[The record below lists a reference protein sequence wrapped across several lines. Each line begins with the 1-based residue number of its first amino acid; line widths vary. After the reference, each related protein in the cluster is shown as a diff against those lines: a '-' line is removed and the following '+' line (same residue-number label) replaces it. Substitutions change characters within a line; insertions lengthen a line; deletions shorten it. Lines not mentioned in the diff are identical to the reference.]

1 MFAPAV
7 ADTPTRALGMNSIEA
22 NGRDSVCAS
31 HDEFRVGYGACITT
45 VDELQR
51 LGAEWNELSHR
62 SNAGSA
68 DLGFD
73 SICERWKQQPSGQL
87 AIIAVRTAG
96 GRLVGVAPFYVV
108 RSSNDGVRRLSFLAE
123 NTDHLKIVA
132 DARFEEAVIQEIAR
146 VLAYHR
152 HEWDCIDLSLPG
164 LMPLLD
170 YVNAMTSPVTE
181 PVAVA
186 K

>member
-1 MFAPAV
+1 M
-7 ADTPTRALGMNSIEA
+7 DSIEA

-31 HDEFRVGYGACITT
+31 HDEFQAGYGAWIRT

-51 LGAEWNELSHR
+51 LGAEWKDLSLQ
-62 SNAGSA
+62 SNSGAAVLSFHA
-68 DLGFD
+68 
-73 SICERWKQQPSGQL
+73 ICERWKQQPSGQL

-96 GRLVGVAPFYVV
+96 GRLVGVAPFYIA
-108 RSSNDGVRRLSFLAE
+108 RSSNDGVRRLSLLAE
-123 NTDHLKIVA
+123 TADHLKIVA

-146 VLAYHR
+146 VLANHR

-170 YVNAMTSPVTE
+170 YVNAMTSPARE